1 MKCGFTGPHHPQG
14 WPSRPPRAYQ
24 HTFTVTLL
32 LAAQAFQAHKR
43 ATHQAHSWVFGNLG
57 ADTAGFS
64 VVVLKN
70 GVVILRQ
77 L

>member
-1 MKCGFTGPHHPQG
+1 M
-14 WPSRPPRAYQ
+14 Q
-24 HTFTVTLL
+24 HTFTVALL
-32 LAAQAFQAHKR
+32 LAAQSFQTHKS
-43 ATHQAHSWVFGNLG
+43 ATDEAHSWVFRNLG

-64 VVVLKN
+64 MVVLKN

>member
-1 MKCGFTGPHHPQG
+1 M
-14 WPSRPPRAYQ
+14 Q

-32 LAAQAFQAHKR
+32 LAAQAFQAYES
-43 ATHQAHSWVFGNLG
+43 AADEANSWVFRNLG
-57 ADTAGFS
+57 ADAARFS

-70 GVVILRQ
+70 SVVILRQ

>member
-1 MKCGFTGPHHPQG
+1 M
-14 WPSRPPRAYQ
+14 Q
-24 HTFTVTLL
+24 HTFAVALL
-32 LAAQAFQAHKR
+32 LAAQSFQAHKS
-43 ATHQAHSWVFGNLG
+43 ATNKANSWVLRNLG

-64 VVVLKN
+64 MVVLKN

>member
-1 MKCGFTGPHHPQG
+1 M
-14 WPSRPPRAYQ
+14 Q
-24 HTFTVTLL
+24 HTFTVALL
-32 LAAQAFQAHKR
+32 LAAQAFQADEG
-43 ATHQAHSWVFGNLG
+43 ATYKTNSWVFRNLG

-70 GVVILRQ
+70 SVVILGQ

>member
-1 MKCGFTGPHHPQG
+1 M
-14 WPSRPPRAYQ
+14 Q

-32 LAAQAFQAHKR
+32 LAAQAFQADES
-43 ATHQAHSWVFGNLG
+43 ATDKTDSWVFRNLG

-64 VVVLKN
+64 MVVLKN
-70 GVVILRQ
+70 CVVILRQ